1 MRGDPIEWTRTAIS
15 RGYRRAVDAS
25 SPAVYVLDNGETTHR
40 YDLDTL
46 PTIAAADTSLFGV
59 LCPTFVARA
68 PADRQIETMSALA
81 AQLRTCL
88 VDRPDVRIAFF
99 VGMQWSAGEESAAF
113 DRLDRIARLVRDDA
127 RIVFVGVALPGRGK
141 TRTLNATIRA
151 AVKSNA
157 AGLAWIDD
165 DVYLEDGCLARL
177 LARFIEKGC
186 RGAVGATKI
195 PVAGKT
201 RAARILYTLK
211 NITTPAC
218 NYPHACC
225 ILVDT
230 RVIARGIPERYAS
243 DDGFVC
249 FELLDPTR
257 PNPLEHLELVAA
269 ARCWHVVGGPAGQ
282 TLRRIRRMLTN
293 HHVFLAD
300 YPRPVARYYFRQ
312 MLFYGLWPL
321 APFDAS
327 RGVAFGLAKW
337 GLKAVYFC
345 WFARVGGELLVRGIV
360 NRPIREIAW
369 GGYTECIAPIPAPTG
384 QPREA
389 RVG

>member
-1 MRGDPIEWTRTAIS
+1 MRGDPIDWMRTAIS
-15 RGYRRAVDAS
+15 RGYRRAADAS
-25 SPAVYVLDNGETTHR
+25 TPAVYFMRDGDVPHR
-40 YDLDTL
+40 YDLETL
-46 PTIAAADTSLFGV
+46 PNLGDAGAPLFGV
-59 LCPTFVARA
+59 LCPTFVGRA
-68 PADRQIETMSALA
+68 PVAQQIETMSALA

-88 VDRPDVRIAFF
+88 ADRPDVRIAFF
-99 VGMQWSAGEESAAF
+99 VGMQWSPGEESAAF
-113 DRLDRIARLVRDDA
+113 DRLARMADLVRDDP
-127 RIVFVGVALPGRGK
+127 RIVFVGVALRGRGK
-141 TRTLNATIRA
+141 IRTLNATVQA

-157 AGLAWIDD
+157 VGLAWIDD
-165 DVYLEDGCLARL
+165 DVYLEEGCLARL
-177 LARFIEKGC
+177 IDRFIEKGC

-201 RAARILYTLK
+201 RAARTLYVLK
-211 NITTPAC
+211 GITTPAC

-243 DDGFVC
+243 DDGYVC
-249 FELLDPTR
+249 FELLDPAR
-257 PNPLEHLELVAA
+257 PDPLELLELVAA

-282 TLRRIRRMLTN
+282 TRRRIRRMLTN

-300 YPRPVARYYFRQ
+300 YPRPVARYYIRH

-321 APFDAS
+321 APFDAG

-337 GLKAVYFC
+337 GLKALYFC
-345 WFARVGGELLVRGIV
+345 WFARVGAELLVRGAV

-369 GGYTECIAPIPAPTG
+369 GGYTECIAPVPAAAA